1 MILVTGAGGKTGK
14 AIIAQLVQ
22 RGYLIRGF
30 VRSQKSALEITE
42 LGAKQA
48 VIGDMLVLG
57 DVINAMD
64 GIQSVYHICPN
75 VHPQEQ
81 LIGKNIITAALHH
94 SAEHL
99 VYHSVLHPQIESMPH
114 HWEKMRVEEMIFASG
129 LNFTILQP
137 TAYMQNILGQ

>member
-14 AIIAQLVQ
+14 SIIAQLVQ
-22 RGYLIRGF
+22 RGDLVRGF

-48 VIGDMLVLG
+48 VIGDMLALG

-75 VHPQEQ
+75 VHPQER
-81 LIGKNIITAALHH
+81 L
-94 SAEHL
+94 
-99 VYHSVLHPQIESMPH
+99 
-114 HWEKMRVEEMIFASG
+114 
-129 LNFTILQP
+129 
-137 TAYMQNILGQ
+137 